1 MNEDNVIKLSSFN
14 FNITVL
20 RAEETDDGKRY
31 LYGIASST
39 SEDKYRTIFNENCQ
53 NYFVEQCV
61 NNIIPIDIEHNVNF
75 LFRVGKVVEAFVN
88 TDSNGKTSFHI
99 KIELKNNMIANEVW
113 NSISNP
119 DPNFSDI
126 ANFGLSIKGN
136 VEEYYYQDLDGK
148 ELDGNPLKLEAV
160 YQLKKAIK
168 VFNKVKLLSITIT
181 ERPANKDTFLEAI
194 ERSIAIDEDVITIID
209 DNKND
214 NKEVIRMIDSVLK
227 ASDVI
232 KNINDLVTEF
242 VTQVNA
248 VQTANLTAENVLE
261 IIKMFA
267 EKYENKIDWA
277 CCQGIGSAV
286 DDTNE
291 VESPES
297 DMSEER
303 ARKKEVMRNDLSN
316 ELEQYKTNLVEVLN
330 TKLSEIENININ
342 NNEVIRNDEQTES
355 SDTTTSEG
363 SSETIN
369 QHNERCKDS
378 NQCTICKQEVVVEE
392 VKEEIK
398 EEVERTEQVETKI
411 ETIDYEEIARTIAS
425 SLISEKLEVIERT
438 YNEKLAQSNEQI
450 NALNKEIEV
459 LRNMPVS
466 NAPNLISNIV
476 ERSEG
481 RTNDVKSKLNNPQTR
496 ELTISDIMKSF
507 SGRK

>member
-1 MNEDNVIKLSSFN
+1 MNEDNAIKLSSFN

-75 LFRVGKVVEAFVN
+75 LFRVGKVVEAFVDTN
-88 TDSNGKTSFHI
+88 SSGKTSFHI

-126 ANFGLSIKGN
+126 TNFGLSIKGN

-148 ELDGNPLKLEAV
+148 ELDGNPLILEKE

-168 VFNKVKLLSITIT
+168 VFNKVKLSSITIT

-214 NKEVIRMIDSVLK
+214 KEVIRMIDSVLK

-242 VTQVNA
+242 VAQVNA
-248 VQTANLTAENVLE
+248 VQTANLTAENVLQ

-267 EKYENKIDWA
+267 EQYENKIEWA
-277 CCQGIGSAV
+277 CCQGIWGAV
-286 DDTNE
+286 DDINE

-303 ARKKEVMRNDLSN
+303 ACKKQVMRNDLSN

-330 TKLSEIENININ
+330 TKLSEIKNINID

-363 SSETIN
+363 SSEAIN
-369 QHNERCKDS
+369 QHNERCEDS
-378 NQCTICKQEVVVEE
+378 DQCTICKQEVI
-392 VKEEIK
+392 VKEIK
-398 EEVERTEQVETKI
+398 EEVERTEQVELKV
-411 ETIDYEEIARTIAS
+411 ETINYEEIARTIAS

-466 NAPNLISNIV
+466 NAPNLISNII

-481 RTNDVKSKLNNPQTR
+481 RTTDVKSKLNNPQTR